1 MANILLLKRDKPET
15 IILLVIRLVTLT
27 RVRKEVL
34 EASSST
40 VAVAKTDYKKSKRA
54 EIDLWSKIKILYYE

>member
-40 VAVAKTDYKKSKRA
+40 VVVAKTDYKKSKRA